1 MSKGRFTK
9 EYIFD
14 LMVED
19 MLIENK
25 LYMKRG
31 YKKYTSPIG
40 LIDHELTESK
50 VREILAKRTEG
61 AIKSWSS
68 SLQSLYNSCRRRAFK
83 LESSKRFKFI
93 STLSNG
99 LFEEILKEYG
109 INVIEYRNGEIGT
122 SLEDNGQKLLNM
134 MLEESVLPR
143 LEKECGITKIK
154 INKTATANSYN
165 IFDFSE
171 MEIVSS

>member
-1 MSKGRFTK
+1 
-9 EYIFD
+9 
-14 LMVED
+14 
-19 MLIENK
+19 
-25 LYMKRG
+25 
-31 YKKYTSPIG
+31 
-40 LIDHELTESK
+40 
-50 VREILAKRTEG
+50 
-61 AIKSWSS
+61 
-68 SLQSLYNSCRRRAFK
+68 
-83 LESSKRFKFI
+83 
-93 STLSNG
+93 LSNG

-122 SLEDNGQKLLNM
+122 SLEDNGQKLLNI